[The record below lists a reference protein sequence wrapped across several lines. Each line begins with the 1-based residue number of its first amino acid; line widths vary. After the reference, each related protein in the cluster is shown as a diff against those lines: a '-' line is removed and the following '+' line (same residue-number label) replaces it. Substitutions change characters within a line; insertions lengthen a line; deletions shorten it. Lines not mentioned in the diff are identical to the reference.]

1 MSVGFVFGA
10 PVKIYNDVAAV
21 LVTADVKSVF
31 VILAGVGERK
41 QVCNAACWKNTLK
54 FCAESVLAV
63 GLNAL
68 GIAYPLRFY
77 GASECFAFRSAS
89 IVNARGCLQSVQ

>member
-1 MSVGFVFGA
+1 MPVGFVFGA
-10 PVKIYNDVAAV
+10 SVKIYNDVAAV

-41 QVCNAACWKNTLK
+41 QVCNAACGENTLK

-63 GLNAL
+63 GLNAFKAL
-68 GIAYPLRFY
+68 KLP
-77 GASECFAFRSAS
+77 
-89 IVNARGCLQSVQ
+89 

>member
-31 VILAGVGERK
+31 VILAGVD
-41 QVCNAACWKNTLK
+41 QLV
-54 FCAESVLAV
+54 
-63 GLNAL
+63 
-68 GIAYPLRFY
+68 
-77 GASECFAFRSAS
+77 
-89 IVNARGCLQSVQ
+89 IVNT

>member
-41 QVCNAACWKNTLK
+41 LVCNTLE
-54 FCAESVLAV
+54 FCAECVFTV
-63 GLNAL
+63 GLNAFKAL
-68 GIAYPLRFY
+68 KLP
-77 GASECFAFRSAS
+77 
-89 IVNARGCLQSVQ
+89 

>member
-1 MSVGFVFGA
+1 MPVGFVFGA
-10 PVKIYNDVAAV
+10 SVKIYNDISAV

-41 QVCNAACWKNTLK
+41 QVCNAACWENTLK

-63 GLNAL
+63 GLNAF
-68 GIAYPLRFY
+68 IAYPLRFY
-77 GASECFAFRSAS
+77 GALGCFAFRSAS

>member
-1 MSVGFVFGA
+1 MSVGLVFGA

-41 QVCNAACWKNTLK
+41 QVCNAACWENTLK

-63 GLNAL
+63 GLNAFKAL
-68 GIAYPLRFY
+68 KLP
-77 GASECFAFRSAS
+77 
-89 IVNARGCLQSVQ
+89 